1 LKNDWFAYFQR
12 YIIPLDLSE
21 DFTAAYKSGAFPRAH
36 LAEIALFVPIDLVSG
51 LFGLYFLDPSPAL
64 PLALRVLW
72 RLVLFAGLAALLICG
87 ARELLI
93 CLRRG
98 LGERRGRLALWTLL
112 ALPTPLPLILMGK
125 LWAGGKAISMIGPFL
140 FLLAAAPLLIPGLGV
155 PAGAAGR
162 RWRALPAALYVAAQ
176 LGFGLAR
183 PLAAAHP
190 DGIHFASPPYPSVQ
204 VAKYKT
210 ALSWDLGSR
219 DTELEQCRRIAV
231 DVENPFLDRYVQL
244 HLSELGVIWW
254 SLRPLNSYFA
264 IGAEL
269 GSMRPQGVPDCLV
282 TDRPAAPP
290 PGAGGARVIPLA
302 RGG

>member
-1 LKNDWFAYFQR
+1 
-12 YIIPLDLSE
+12 
-21 DFTAAYKSGAFPRAH
+21 
-36 LAEIALFVPIDLVSG
+36 
-51 LFGLYFLDPSPAL
+51 
-64 PLALRVLW
+64 
-72 RLVLFAGLAALLICG
+72 
-87 ARELLI
+87 
-93 CLRRG
+93 
-98 LGERRGRLALWTLL
+98 
-112 ALPTPLPLILMGK
+112 M
-125 LWAGGKAISMIGPFL
+125 
-140 FLLAAAPLLIPGLGV
+140 
-155 PAGAAGR
+155 
-162 RWRALPAALYVAAQ
+162 PAALYVAAQ